1 MLRKDT
7 SLIELESIRLEY
19 DAWFFDRAC
28 IDYLLRELMSSTGDS
43 LLSSILYEVAE
54 ESIATFDGEDDQDCS
69 FFGDSLPK
77 LFYHADV
84 ALNDPGCGEVAQVN
98 GPL

>member
-1 MLRKDT
+1 MDLLLEE
-7 SLIELESIRLEY
+7 LISPH
-19 DAWFFDRAC
+19 
-28 IDYLLRELMSSTGDS
+28 SGS
-43 LLSSILYEVAE
+43 LLSSIIYEMAE

-84 ALNDPGCGEVAQVN
+84 ALNDPGCGEVAQLN